1 MTVEKLSISLDSELA
16 EAVRTAAADGGTS
29 VSQWL
34 AEAAAARVRQQHLR
48 EALDA
53 VAAEDGDL
61 DPAEIDESV
70 ARARRGSRIVTGGAD
85 VA

>member
-1 MTVEKLSISLDSELA
+1 MGVEKLSISLDSDLV
-16 EAVRTAAADGGTS
+16 EAVRAAAAGGGTS

-53 VAAEDGDL
+53 VAAEDGGFGPTEVDDL
-61 DPAEIDESV
+61 V
-70 ARARRGSRIVTGGAD
+70 AQARRGSRIVAGGAD
-85 VA
+85 GA